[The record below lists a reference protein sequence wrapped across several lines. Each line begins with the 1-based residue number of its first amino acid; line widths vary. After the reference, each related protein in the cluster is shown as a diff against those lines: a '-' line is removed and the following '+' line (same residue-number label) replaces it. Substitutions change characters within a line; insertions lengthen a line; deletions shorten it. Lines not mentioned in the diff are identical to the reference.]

1 MKKGRLFLN
10 MVICI
15 LLLICCVGCKS
26 GDVDEQSD
34 MNVYYVS
41 EDSVKLVTQP
51 YNTQNTEKEKLV
63 NELLDRL
70 TTAGEGTNKSAIP
83 KEVAVLGYSVVDR
96 IAKIDF
102 DEKYYEMNS
111 KRELLCRAAVVLT
124 LMQIDGLEYVT
135 FTINGHPCV
144 EKNGEYL
151 NAMNEL
157 DFVSDIGNKKVK
169 AVADFTL
176 YFSNE
181 NGTALKEYKLKNTAY
196 GDKTKEQFIINQLI
210 EGPQQEGYYKI
221 ISPRVKLLSVV
232 TANNICYVDFDENF
246 LTEQSPVSAKMVIY
260 SIVNSLLE
268 LDGIHR
274 VQLSVKGE
282 TSVEYGNISLSHP
295 FMRNLDIVEIK

>member
-144 EKNGEYL
+144 EK
-151 NAMNEL
+151 
-157 DFVSDIGNKKVK
+157 
-169 AVADFTL
+169 
-176 YFSNE
+176 
-181 NGTALKEYKLKNTAY
+181 
-196 GDKTKEQFIINQLI
+196 
-210 EGPQQEGYYKI
+210 
-221 ISPRVKLLSVV
+221 
-232 TANNICYVDFDENF
+232 
-246 LTEQSPVSAKMVIY
+246 TE
-260 SIVNSLLE
+260 
-268 LDGIHR
+268 
-274 VQLSVKGE
+274 
-282 TSVEYGNISLSHP
+282 NIS
-295 FMRNLDIVEIK
+295 MQ